1 MATAPDVIVLGAGAA
16 GLTCA
21 RQAARGGRS
30 VLVVDHSPE
39 PGRKLLLSGG
49 GRCNF
54 TNSSAG
60 PDGYS
65 SRNPAFCASALSR
78 HLPTEFT
85 ALMDSHGVPWHEE
98 EHGRLFCDRGA
109 AAVRDMLVAEC
120 RDAGVE
126 FALGRKVKGARRGG
140 GLFVLSTDGGDIPA
154 SRLVIATGGLAAAR
168 TGATGLG
175 LEIARSFGLGV
186 VETAPA
192 LVGLRWPEGERARW
206 EELAGVTLDNVT
218 VSCGGH
224 LFREAVLFTHTGLSG
239 PGILQASL
247 HWRKGEPVLID
258 LLPEMDPAT
267 WFRAMR
273 QERGSVR
280 PRGFLDARLPARF
293 AERFAA
299 AFLPDTPL
307 ARLSDQEISDITA
320 RIHGWKFEPAGTE
333 GFEKAEAMRGGV
345 DTSELSSKTMEARKV
360 PGLYFIGEVVDV
372 TGALG
377 GFNLQWAWSSG
388 AAAGEAV

>member
-1 MATAPDVIVLGAGAA
+1 MANTPDVIVLGAGAA
-16 GLTCA
+16 GLACA
-21 RQAARGGRS
+21 REAARRGRS

-54 TNSSAG
+54 TNSAAG
-60 PDGYS
+60 PDGYA
-65 SRNPAFCASALSR
+65 SRNPAFCVSALSH
-78 HLPTEFT
+78 HLPVEFT

-98 EHGRLFCDRGA
+98 EHGRLFCGRGA

-120 RDAGVE
+120 RDAGVA
-126 FALGRKVKGARRGG
+126 FALGRKVKGARQEG

-154 SRLVIATGGLAAAR
+154 SRLVVATGGLAAAR

-206 EELAGVTLDNVT
+206 EELAGVTLEGVT
-218 VSCGGH
+218 VSCGGYS
-224 LFREAVLFTHTGLSG
+224 FREAILFTHTGLSG

-247 HWRKGEPVLID
+247 HWRKGEPVVID
-258 LLPEMDPAT
+258 LLPGMDPAT
-267 WFRAMR
+267 WFRAVR
-273 QERGSVR
+273 GERGSAR
-280 PRGFLDARLPARF
+280 PREFLDARLPTRF
-293 AERFAA
+293 AERFRA

-320 RIHGWKFEPAGTE
+320 RIRGWKVEPAGTE

-345 DTSELSSKTMEARKV
+345 DTAELSSKTMEARKV